1 MIVADV
7 DVDARG
13 LNCPLPILRARKA
26 LNDMQHGQ
34 TLKVLSTDPGS
45 AQDFRVF
52 AERAGHALL
61 ELSQAGGEYTIV
73 LRKA

>member
-1 MIVADV
+1 MADTE
-7 DVDARG
+7 VDARG
-13 LNCPLPILRARKA
+13 LSCPLPILRARKA
-26 LNDMQHGQ
+26 LKDMQSGQ

-52 AERAGHALL
+52 ADHAGHALL
-61 ELSQAGGEYTIV
+61 ELSEAGGEYTIL

>member
-1 MIVADV
+1 MADI

-26 LNDMQHGQ
+26 LNDLHSGQ
-34 TLKVLSTDPGS
+34 TLKVLATDPGS

-52 AERAGHALL
+52 ADRAGHALL
-61 ELSQAGGEYTIV
+61 ELSEAGGEYTIV